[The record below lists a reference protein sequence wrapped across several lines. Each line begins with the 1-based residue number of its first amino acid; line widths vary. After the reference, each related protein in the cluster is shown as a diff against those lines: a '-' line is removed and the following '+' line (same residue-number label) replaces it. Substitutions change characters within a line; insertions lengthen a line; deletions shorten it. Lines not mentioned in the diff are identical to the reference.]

1 MKRATPAKR
10 LAPAKRAPVP
20 VPSREEPAAR
30 TARARKIDRT
40 LADAYPDAWCALRHE
55 NAWQLLVATVLS
67 AQCTDDRVNIV
78 TPALFARYPT
88 PQALAAADRSE
99 LEKMIHSTGFFR
111 QKASSLLGVAGATA
125 DEFNGE
131 LPRDLDTLVTLPGI
145 GRKTANV
152 VLGTAY
158 GVPSIVVDTHVR
170 RVANRLGLTRED
182 DPTKIEMDLR
192 NLLPPASWT
201 HFTHRLIH
209 HGRRICHARKPRCEE
224 CPLAPHCPR
233 IGVIEAAKSMI

>member
-1 MKRATPAKR
+1 VKRGTPA
-10 LAPAKRAPVP
+10 
-20 VPSREEPAAR
+20 PSPETPQGRR
-30 TARARKIDRT
+30 ARARKIDRA

-55 NAWQLLVATVLS
+55 NAWQLLVATILS
-67 AQCTDDRVNIV
+67 AQCTDERVNMV
-78 TPALFARYPT
+78 TPTLFARYPT
-88 PQALAAADRSE
+88 PRALADADVRE
-99 LEKMIHSTGFFR
+99 LETLIHSTGFFR
-111 QKASSLLGVAGATA
+111 QKAKSLLGVAAATA
-125 DEFNGE
+125 DEFGGK

-170 RVANRLGLTRED
+170 RVANRLGLTSED

-192 NLLPPASWT
+192 ELLPSASWT

-209 HGRRICHARKPRCEE
+209 HGRRVCHARKPRCEE
-224 CPLAPHCPR
+224 CPLERLCPR
-233 IGVIEAAKSMI
+233 IGVADHAKSAT

>member
-1 MKRATPAKR
+1 MKRSAADATNESA
-10 LAPAKRAPVP
+10 
-20 VPSREEPAAR
+20 AAR
-30 TARARKIDRT
+30 RARARKIDRL

-55 NAWQLLVATVLS
+55 NAWQLLVATILS
-67 AQCTDDRVNIV
+67 AQCTDERVNLV

-88 PQALAAADRSE
+88 PRALADAEPRE
-99 LEKMIHSTGFFR
+99 LEALIHSTGFFR
-111 QKASSLLGVAGATA
+111 QKAKSLLGVATATA
-125 DEFNGE
+125 DGFHGK

-158 GVPSIVVDTHVR
+158 GVPAIVVDTHVR
-170 RVANRLGLTRED
+170 RVSNRLGLTAED

-192 NLLPPASWT
+192 GLLPPPSWT

-209 HGRRICHARKPRCEE
+209 HGRRVCHARKPRCEE
-224 CPLAPHCPR
+224 CPLARQCPR
-233 IGVIEAAKSMI
+233 VGVPDLTKSAT